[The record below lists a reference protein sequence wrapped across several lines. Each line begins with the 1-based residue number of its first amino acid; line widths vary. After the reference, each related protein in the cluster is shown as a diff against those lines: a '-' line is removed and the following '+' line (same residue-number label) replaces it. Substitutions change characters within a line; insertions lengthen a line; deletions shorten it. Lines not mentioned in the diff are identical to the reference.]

1 MVDDDGLLVKVLTV
15 LLEEQGHV
23 VTSARDAMGA
33 VLELGKPAA
42 PDRTAD
48 GNRSVGSFGAK
59 DELSRAARAPEATA
73 KTWLNGELCWIWRR
87 PIGHNG
93 GPFNKYIC
101 LFFSTSGNIFV
112 CLRPPSLW
120 P

>member
-23 VTSARDAMGA
+23 VTSALDAMSA

-59 DELSRAARAPEATA
+59 DELSRAARALEATA
-73 KTWLNGELCWIWRR
+73 KTWLNTDFTTVDDAQRR
-87 PIGHNG
+87 Q
-93 GPFNKYIC
+93 
-101 LFFSTSGNIFV
+101 FSAAVAALAVAAGLPGTNLSAH
-112 CLRPPSLW
+112 
-120 P
+120 